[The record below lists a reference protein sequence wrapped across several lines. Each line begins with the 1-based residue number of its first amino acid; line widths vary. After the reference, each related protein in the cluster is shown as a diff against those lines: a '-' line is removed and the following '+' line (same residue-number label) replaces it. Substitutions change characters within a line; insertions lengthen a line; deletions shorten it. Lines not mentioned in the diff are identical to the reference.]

1 MQVILKKN
9 KTLIIFFI
17 FFLLI
22 FLCFTNQGNTFYK
35 ISIIMI
41 VFLNLLLIN
50 FEKVKDWFSFILKKK
65 INLFFIILLFIFFSR
80 NLYSI
85 QILIS
90 SILALILFINFK
102 NLDEKTKINMVYFF
116 SYFSLISYFFLCLF
130 LIPPEFFGKW
140 FSKNSYILNYDTI
153 SHLNSYS
160 LFEGINFHNLSLFYL
175 GIFFLKLKFFRYC
188 FNEIKNLFIISIL
201 LDFLLIINWG
211 YYSLIITA
219 LSLGLIFY
227 LIYLT
232 KIEYSNKVIFFIL
245 ILLSLNFIYLPIIFE
260 KILFSDFLLIFEN
273 LKNLVDL
280 LQLKLKSGTMISV
293 QELRSIGNEFVRFSG
308 LLNRLLFYWSSENY
322 GISILGS
329 MSEFFLFHSLFL
341 EFLVN
346 FGLVGLIIL
355 YLYLFKFF
363 SLINTKYSKLFFLT
377 VVALNMMDTFL
388 FSHHY
393 QLMLM
398 SWIFIGLLDEKKI

>member
-50 FEKVKDWFSFILKKK
+50 FEKIKDWFSFILKKK

-85 QILIS
+85 QVLIS

-329 MSEFFLFHSLFL
+329 TSEFVLFHSLFL

>member
-41 VFLNLLLIN
+41 FFLNLLLIN

-260 KILFSDFLLIFEN
+260 KILFSDFLLIFER

-329 MSEFFLFHSLFL
+329 TSEFVLFHSLFL

>member
-50 FEKVKDWFSFILKKK
+50 FEKIKDWFSFILKKK

-85 QILIS
+85 QVLIS

-260 KILFSDFLLIFEN
+260 KILFSDFLLIFER

-329 MSEFFLFHSLFL
+329 TSEFVLFHSLFL

>member
-50 FEKVKDWFSFILKKK
+50 FEKVKDRFSFIFKKK
-65 INLFFIILLFIFFSR
+65 INLFFLILLFIFFSR

-102 NLDEKTKINMVYFF
+102 NLDEKTKINIVYFF
-116 SYFSLISYFFLCLF
+116 TYFSLISYFFLCLF

-153 SHLNSYS
+153 SNLNSYS
-160 LFEGINFHNLSLFYL
+160 LFIGINFHNLSLFYL

-201 LDFLLIINWG
+201 LDFLFIINLE
-211 YYSLIITA
+211 YYSLQITV

-232 KIEYSNKVIFFIL
+232 KVEYFNKIIFSIL
-245 ILLSLNFIYLPIIFE
+245 ILLSLNYIYLPIILE
-260 KILFSDFLLIFEN
+260 KILFFDFLLLFEQ
-273 LKNLVDL
+273 LKNLADL
-280 LQLKLKSGTMISV
+280 LQLKLKSEMISV
-293 QELRSIGNEFVRFSG
+293 QELRSIGNEFIPFTG
-308 LLNRLLFYWSSENY
+308 LLNRILFYWSSENY
-322 GISILGS
+322 EISILGS
-329 MSEFFLFHSLFL
+329 MNYEFFLFHSLFL

-398 SWIFIGLLDEKKI
+398 SWIFVGLLDEKKI